1 MDSDPGD
8 CINCADDIVI
18 AAAECNDGG
27 ETTDVRVS
35 EVRNIL
41 ILPSFSQQSAKPK
54 CVEDILG
61 ATSECLDCVCDVLDV
76 IGGGE
81 GECGDDN
88 DGGGLVRVRWG
99 IRNDSFMPSSS
110 IKPFSTR

>member
-18 AAAECNDGG
+18 AANECNDGG
-27 ETTDVRVS
+27 ETTDVG
-35 EVRNIL
+35 VRTFEINFL
-41 ILPSFSQQSAKPK
+41 ILQSFSQPFAKLK

-88 DGGGLVRVRWG
+88 DGGGLVRVRRVGGW
-99 IRNDSFMPSSS
+99 DQ
-110 IKPFSTR
+110 K